1 MNWDKWNKKTGRR
14 TVVLGGLAI
23 GAFLSLSV
31 LSPLP
36 VAADTLNDLRLSGAL
51 GEAFDG
57 FARARKNS
65 VADFV
70 ADVNKKR
77 RAIYAKRAK
86 SQGVPVGQVGR
97 VYASQI
103 REKAPAGTWFLSESG
118 DWSQK

>member
-1 MNWDKWNKKTGRR
+1 MNRDKWNKKTGRR
-14 TVVLGGLAI
+14 TVVFGGLAI

-36 VAADTLNDLRLSGAL
+36 AAADTLNDLRLSGAL

-65 VADFV
+65 AADFV

-77 RAIYAKRAK
+77 RTIYAKRAK
-86 SQGVPVGQVGR
+86 SQGVPVDQVGR

-118 DWSQK
+118 DWTQK